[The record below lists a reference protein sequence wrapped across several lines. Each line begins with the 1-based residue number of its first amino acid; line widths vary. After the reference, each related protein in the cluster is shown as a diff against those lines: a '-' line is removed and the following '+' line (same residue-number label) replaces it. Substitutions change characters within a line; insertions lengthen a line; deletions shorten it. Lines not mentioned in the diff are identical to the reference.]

1 MKKHFYITEKIKMK
15 TSKFLLLALLGLA
28 TFSAN
33 ADVTNAEKLATK
45 YYSIAKEI
53 NPDFKAPSVADGK
66 TFFNRQFTVKGKKIA
81 CASCHTSNPADEGT
95 HIVTGKTI
103 RPLSPS
109 VNTKRFTDIDKV
121 EEKFTEH
128 CNDILGADCTAAEK
142 SNFISYLITEK
153 TPSVKK

>member
-1 MKKHFYITEKIKMK
+1 MK
-15 TSKFLLLALLGLA
+15 SVSLLLLSLLSIA

-53 NPDFKAPSVADGK
+53 NPDFKAPSVNDGK
-66 TFFNRQFTVKGKKIA
+66 TFFNREFNVNGKRIA
-81 CASCHTSNPADEGT
+81 CASCHTSNPADQGK
-95 HIVTGKTI
+95 HIVTGKPI
-103 RPLSPS
+103 RPLSPA
-109 VNTKRFTDIDKV
+109 VNENRFTDIEKV
-121 EEKFTEH
+121 EAKFTEH

-142 SNFISYLITEK
+142 SNFISYLLTEK

>member
-1 MKKHFYITEKIKMK
+1 MKSTKLFILT
-15 TSKFLLLALLGLA
+15 LLSVA

-66 TFFNRQFTVKGKKIA
+66 TFFNRQFNVNGKQIA
-81 CASCHTSNPADEGT
+81 CASCHTSNPADEGK
-95 HIVTGKTI
+95 HIVTGKPI
-103 RPLSPS
+103 RPLSPI
-109 VNTKRFTDIDKV
+109 VNEKRFTDIDKV
-121 EEKFTEH
+121 EAKFTEH

-153 TPSVKK
+153 SPSVKK